1 MFGAA
6 THSTT
11 TRILDFNMVK
21 KNRLLVSTLL
31 FVFLTGCT
39 EPPEV
44 GGGQK
49 AGQTDVARNIVL
61 FIGDG
66 MGVTTVTAA
75 RIFDGQSLGKSGEE
89 HSLAFESFPNLALV
103 KTYTTNQQVAGSAGT
118 ATAIMTGQ
126 KTRAGLINVGRT
138 AERRNCEA
146 ALQNPLEPLSVIAKR
161 RGKAAGFV
169 TTTRVTHATP
179 ATVYAHSAERD
190 WESDEYLPESDKA
203 MGCRDIATQLVDFD
217 IGGGLDI
224 ALGGGREEFLGTGGN
239 RIDPNDDLVSEWL
252 SDAPNR
258 RFVAT
263 AAELDAIRPGE
274 QVLGLFAGSHM
285 TYIAERGEDSQE
297 PTLVEMTVAAIRHLQ
312 DAEKGYFLMVEG
324 GRIDHGHHDGK
335 AGYAMLEAQAFSR
348 AVQAALDIIDLDETL
363 VLVTA
368 DHSHVFTMGGYATRG
383 NPILGLV
390 VENNKAGEPKP
401 GPETD
406 ATGVPYTTVGY
417 ANGPGAVA
425 EQPRPEPQ
433 LGIGVVYQSLV
444 PVMHI
449 DIEGLP
455 DYGETHGGEDVAL
468 YATGVGADRVSG
480 VIEQNRIFD
489 IMMSAYGWGRD

>member
-11 TRILDFNMVK
+11 IRVLDFNMVK
-21 KNRLLVSTLL
+21 KNRLLVSILL
-31 FVFLTGCT
+31 LVFVTGCT
-39 EPPEV
+39 DPSAVDGDE
-44 GGGQK
+44 K
-49 AGQTDVARNIVL
+49 AGRPDVARNIVL

-66 MGVTTVTAA
+66 MGVSTVTAA
-75 RIFDGQSLGKSGEE
+75 RIFDGQSLGLSGEE
-89 HSLAFESFPNLALV
+89 HSLAFESFPHLALV

-126 KTRAGLINVGRT
+126 KTRAGLINVGPT

-146 ALQNPLEPLSVIAKR
+146 ALAHPLEPLSVIAKK

-203 MGCRDIATQLVDFD
+203 MGCKDIAAQLVEFD
-217 IGGGLDI
+217 AGGGLDI

-239 RIDPNDDLVSEWL
+239 RTDPNDDLVSDWL
-252 SDAPNR
+252 NEAPNR
-258 RFVAT
+258 RYVET
-263 AAELDAIRPGE
+263 ASALAEIQPGE
-274 QVLGLFAGSHM
+274 KVLGLFAGSHM

-297 PTLVEMTVAAIRHLQ
+297 PTLVEMTTAAIRHLEAM
-312 DAEKGYFLMVEG
+312 DSGYFLMVEG

-335 AGYAMLEAQAFSR
+335 AGYAMLEAQAFSH

-390 VENNKAGEPKP
+390 VENDKTGRPNPEPAL
-401 GPETD
+401 D
-406 ATGVPYTTVGY
+406 ANGVPYTTLGY
-417 ANGPGAVA
+417 ANGPGAVD
-425 EQPRPEPQ
+425 EVPRPAPEV
-433 LGIGVVYQSLV
+433 GIDALSQSLV
-444 PVMHI
+444 KVVHV
-449 DIEGLP
+449 DIAGVT
-455 DYGETHGGEDVAL
+455 DHGETHGGEDVAL
-468 YATGVGADRVSG
+468 YATGVGADRVSR

-489 IMMSAYGWGRD
+489 IMMSAYGWSRD